1 MTIRDLE
8 TIYGHETVTEA
19 IAMMGAGWSTEDTVE
34 DIVNAHKAEGCTDE
48 EAGTILEVMDRLTE
62 ILD

>member
-8 TIYGHETVTEA
+8 TIYGIETVAEV

-34 DIVNAHKAEGCTDE
+34 DIVNAHKAEGCTVE
-48 EAGTILEVMDRLTE
+48 EAETILEIMEKLTK
-62 ILD
+62 IPD